1 MAGGAA
7 RGGIAVGTSGWVYD
21 SWRGSFY
28 PDGLPAARW
37 FEHYAARFPTVEVN
51 YSFYR
56 LPSPSTVAGW
66 RAKSPPGFC
75 FALKGSRFVT
85 HVRRMEGSAEGE
97 VQTFIDRVRPLG
109 QSLRVVLWQLP
120 PSLPCDVAALR
131 TFVAGLPSGV
141 RHALEFRHDSWLR
154 DEVFDVLRGHGVA
167 LRAGQLAAHAARP
180 RGDGAVRHVRF
191 HGLGGVLRPRLQHR
205 GAGEPWVQF
214 LRQAHGHGLDGY
226 ASFNN
231 DALRWRRRTPPN

>member
-21 SWRGSFY
+21 SWRRSFY

-85 HVRRMEGSAEGE
+85 HVRRMEGSAGE

-154 DEVFDVLRGHGVA
+154 DEVFDVLRSHGVA
-167 LRAGQLAAHAARP
+167 LVLVSSQRMP
-180 RGDGAVRHVRF
+180 RVFEVTAPFVYVRF
-191 HGLGGVLRPRLQHR
+191 HGLGGSFAHDYSSDELQ
-205 GAGEPWVQF
+205 PWVQF
-214 LRQAHGHGLDGY
+214 LREAHGRGLGGTPT
-226 ASFNN
+226 STTTR
-231 DALRWRRRTPPN
+231 LRGRRRTPPS